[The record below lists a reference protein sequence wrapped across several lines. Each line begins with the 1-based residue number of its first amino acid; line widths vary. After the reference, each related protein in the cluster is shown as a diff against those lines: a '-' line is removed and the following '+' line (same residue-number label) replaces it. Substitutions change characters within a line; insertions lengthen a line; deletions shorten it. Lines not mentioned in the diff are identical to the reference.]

1 MMLQDIETE
10 VRDGICWIWL
20 NRPEVS
26 NAARVQTARELCSVL
41 DEAENNSDI
50 GGVVL
55 SHRHK
60 HFLAGADFG
69 LLQELKGFTP
79 VQVRDEIYAHFQGA
93 AKRLHLLRKPTIAA
107 LRGAA
112 ITVGCE
118 FTLACD
124 FRLVTETAV
133 FHENWLRMGLL
144 APLGGLKALPALIGY
159 SRAKEMMLMGR
170 PVGGREAVEI
180 GLATRLLDD
189 EGFEDEVQKLAL
201 ELAAKP
207 ALAYAACKDGLRRG
221 LETSFDEGWA
231 LNLLAQ
237 NLLIG
242 SADYSEGLS
251 AAIDRREPQFSGC

>member
-1 MMLQDIETE
+1 MQDIETKIT
-10 VRDGICWIWL
+10 DGVCWIWL

-26 NAARVQTARELCSVL
+26 NAARVQTVREMCKVL
-41 DEAENNSDI
+41 DEAEANP
-50 GGVVL
+50 GVHALVL

-69 LLQELKGFTP
+69 LLQELKSFTP

-93 AKRLHLLRKPTIAA
+93 AKRLHLFSKPTVAA

-118 FTLACD
+118 LTLACD
-124 FRLVTETAV
+124 FRLVTRTAI
-133 FHENWLRMGLL
+133 FHENWMRMGLL
-144 APLGGLKALPALIGY
+144 APLGGMKALPALVGY
-159 SRAKEMMLMGR
+159 GKAKEMMLLST
-170 PVGGREAVEI
+170 PVDGAEAVQI
-180 GLATRLLDD
+180 GLATRLLE
-189 EGFEDEVQKLAL
+189 EGNFENEVQAFAL

-207 ALAYAACKDGLRRG
+207 ALAYAAAKESLRRG

-237 NLLIG
+237 NVLIG
-242 SADYSEGLS
+242 SSDYGEGLS
-251 AAIDRREPQFSGC
+251 AALERREPRFTGQ

>member
-1 MMLQDIETE
+1 MQDIETQITN
-10 VRDGICWIWL
+10 GICWIWL

-26 NAARVQTARELCSVL
+26 NAARVQTVREMCRVL
-41 DEAENNSDI
+41 DDAEANPE
-50 GGVVL
+50 VHALVL

-69 LLQELKGFTP
+69 LLQELKTFTP

-93 AKRLHLLRKPTIAA
+93 AKRLHLFSKPTVAA

-118 FTLACD
+118 LTLACD
-124 FRLVTETAV
+124 FRLVTRSAV

-144 APLGGLKALPALIGY
+144 APLGGMKALPALVGY
-159 SRAKEMMLMGR
+159 GRAKEMMLLSK
-170 PVGGREAVEI
+170 PVEGTEAVEI
-180 GLATRLLDD
+180 GLATRLLEE
-189 EGFEDEVQKLAL
+189 EGFEDVVHDFAL

-207 ALAYAACKDGLRRG
+207 RLAYAAAKESLRRG

-237 NLLIG
+237 NVLIG
-242 SADYSEGLS
+242 SSDYREGLS
-251 AAIDRREPQFSGC
+251 AALERRQPKFIGA